1 MEILI
6 SFSDQLKMYNLSRVS
21 GNTIFTWLIGKNL
34 TDSSKQHKKR
44 KEVDLRT
51 NTEVNGRNIPP

>member
-34 TDSSKQHKKR
+34 TGSSKQHKKR

-51 NTEVNGRNIPP
+51 NTEVNERNIPP